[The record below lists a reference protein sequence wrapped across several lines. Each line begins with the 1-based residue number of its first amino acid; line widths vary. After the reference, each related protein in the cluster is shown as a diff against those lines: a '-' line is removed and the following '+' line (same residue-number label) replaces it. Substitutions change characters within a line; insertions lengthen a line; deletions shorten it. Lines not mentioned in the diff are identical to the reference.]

1 MIAPETAAT
10 MTAQSGTIPCEAATP
25 PRITV
30 ISLGKTNPT
39 NAEASSAWNANT
51 RTTTIQPGS
60 KRMCSGKLPITP
72 SPTPSTFMLSL
83 TSEAEPS
90 PSSHHAPQSAHLA
103 LDIAR
108 SEEHTSE
115 LQSRG

>member
-25 PRITV
+25 TRITV
-30 ISLGKTNPT
+30 IDLGMTT
-39 NAEASSAWNANT
+39 TQHDEHTRAWNANT

-90 PSSHHAPQSAHLA
+90 PSSHHAHQSAHLA
-103 LDIAR
+103 LDIAQPERMLLPR
-108 SEEHTSE
+108 SK
-115 LQSRG
+115 